1 MSRVIIEY
9 VTWWVGALG
18 NLVNVVIMWICVYV
32 HWWILLM
39 IVNIWT
45 RL

>member
-1 MSRVIIEY
+1 
-9 VTWWVGALG
+9 
-18 NLVNVVIMWICVYV
+18 VNVVIMWFGVYV